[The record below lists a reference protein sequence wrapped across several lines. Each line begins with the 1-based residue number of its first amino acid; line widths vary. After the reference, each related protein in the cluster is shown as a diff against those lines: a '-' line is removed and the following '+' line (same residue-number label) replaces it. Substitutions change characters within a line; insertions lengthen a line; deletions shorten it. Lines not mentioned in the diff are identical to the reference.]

1 MKRLLLLIIVLS
13 VLILNVSYAYAQP
26 PAIDADTYI
35 LIDAESGSVLCE
47 KNSTVSHYPASMTK
61 IMTAILAIELGDPE
75 QLMTASKAA
84 IDDIGPNGSNI
95 GIIVG
100 EQIPLKNLLQAL
112 LISSANETA
121 NIIAEHICDSR
132 QEFIDLMNKRA
143 KELGAENTHFANACG
158 IHDPMHYTTA
168 SDIATIARYAMTL
181 PKFREIVSTHRFTMP
196 ATNKHP
202 SWPELT
208 NTNQL
213 MVTDQNDLY
222 TINGIKTGFTGPA
235 GYNLVSSA
243 INENGMEL
251 IAVVMNV
258 KDEGASANVRKYSK
272 ELLDYGFSNFKKV
285 TLLENN
291 KVYRNVRVDNAA
303 DIYGLDLITT
313 GSLTCVLP
321 KDEAK
326 RSIKE
331 IPHINESIS
340 APVNQGD
347 LMGYVEF
354 FKDNS
359 LIGKIDLIAGRTME
373 HMPEPETVKTWVEKA
388 LDNFFI
394 RIGMYAAGVLVFFI
408 ILRITLRTI
417 SRRVNSGKRS
427 QRPHKM

>member
-1 MKRLLLLIIVLS
+1 MKRLLLFTIILS
-13 VLILNVSYAYAQP
+13 VLLLNISYTFAQP
-26 PAIDADTYI
+26 PSVNADTYI

-47 KNSTVSHYPASMTK
+47 KNSKVTHYPASMTK

-75 QLMTASKAA
+75 QLMTASQAA

-132 QEFIDLMNKRA
+132 QEFIDLMNQRA

-158 IHDPMHYTTA
+158 IHDPSHFTTA
-168 SDIATIARYAMTL
+168 SDIARLARYAMTL
-181 PKFREIVSTHRFTMP
+181 PQFREIVSTPRFTMP

-202 SWPELT
+202 TWQELT

-213 MVTDQNDLY
+213 MITDQSDLY
-222 TINGIKTGFTGPA
+222 KINGIKTGFTGPA

-251 IAVVMNV
+251 ISVVMNV
-258 KDEGASANVRKYSK
+258 KNEGASGNVRLYSK
-272 ELLDYGFSNFKKV
+272 ELLDYGFNNFKKV
-285 TLLENN
+285 TLLEDN
-291 KVYRNVRVDNAA
+291 KVYRNVRVENAA

-313 GSLTCVLP
+313 GSLTSVLP
-321 KDEAK
+321 RDEAM
-326 RSIKE
+326 RNIKE
-331 IPHINESIS
+331 IPYINEFIS

-347 LMGYVEF
+347 IMGYVEF
-354 FKDNS
+354 FKDELS
-359 LIGKIDLIAGRTME
+359 IGKIDLIAGRTME

-394 RIGMYAAGVLVFFI
+394 RIGLYAAGVLLFFL

-417 SRRVNSGKRS
+417 SRRINSGRRS
-427 QRPHKM
+427 HRPHKM